1 MFENLKRGRQARNF
15 TTNVPKILDLK
26 SSSEQIFP
34 KNWRWVPL
42 YFRNTDFHLF
52 SVLCSCYIG
61 IWKKFQKRGKKAKQ
75 RAYPENQRLTKT
87 LLFVSAVS
95 VFSWLPYAIMEYLIW
110 AVHENPPWRITTLDW
125 SIVILNYFNSLANP
139 IKSTYQKYLNLENRW
154 LWVV

>member
-1 MFENLKRGRQARNF
+1 MFENPRRSRQARNF

-52 SVLCSCYIG
+52 VRFMFLLYWYLEKVSKERQNSKTESIP
-61 IWKKFQKRGKKAKQ
+61 WKPA
-75 RAYPENQRLTKT
+75 PDKT

-154 LWVV
+154 LCVV